1 MKRNRKKLIIIC
13 CISVLLIVVLALATS
28 YALFRLNVTKDTNF
42 KVRAGFLELSID
54 DSNLGNVVEDGKIIV
69 NNLEPMK
76 ENTALTR
83 DGYNFKLK
91 NTGSIDSGY
100 TIYLDSIVLESE
112 TKERLDNSLI
122 KVNLTNNDTNESHT
136 YNYGELGS
144 GILDYGMLDVNEENS
159 YTLRIW
165 LDYSADNSAQ
175 DKYFAV
181 QIRVDGTQQNYK
193 LVLKDKILRDNRL
206 VYSNPTLTTTSQEAN
221 ENGLFKM
228 DVTNG
233 FGGTDGT
240 TYFFRGNVTNNYV
253 DFAGMTW
260 RIVRINEDGTVR
272 LILDDSTDTESH
284 SYSSPNYYQVSS
296 IKNTIESW
304 YDSNFSD
311 LDKSKVAT
319 GNYFC
324 DAAKVGD
331 YNFGNAEATPTNVYI
346 SDLMC
351 NTDGNGYG
359 VFSNK
364 IGLLTYDEAIYAGM
378 LSKTS
383 LNDTNYLYKQDY
395 GWWLMSWAG
404 STSSDTI
411 TWYITNVGRVST
423 IPSPAHVT
431 YTIRIR
437 PVINL
442 KADVTVTG
450 TGTELDP
457 YVVE

>member
-42 KVRAGFLELSID
+42 KVKAGFLELSID
-54 DSNLGNVVEDGKIIV
+54 DSNLGNVIENGKIIV

-206 VYSNPTLTTTSQEAN
+206 V
-221 ENGLFKM
+221 
-228 DVTNG
+228 
-233 FGGTDGT
+233 
-240 TYFFRGNVTNNYV
+240 
-253 DFAGMTW
+253 
-260 RIVRINEDGTVR
+260 
-272 LILDDSTDTESH
+272 
-284 SYSSPNYYQVSS
+284 
-296 IKNTIESW
+296 
-304 YDSNFSD
+304 
-311 LDKSKVAT
+311 
-319 GNYFC
+319 
-324 DAAKVGD
+324 
-331 YNFGNAEATPTNVYI
+331 
-346 SDLMC
+346 
-351 NTDGNGYG
+351 
-359 VFSNK
+359 
-364 IGLLTYDEAIYAGM
+364 
-378 LSKTS
+378 
-383 LNDTNYLYKQDY
+383 
-395 GWWLMSWAG
+395 
-404 STSSDTI
+404 
-411 TWYITNVGRVST
+411 
-423 IPSPAHVT
+423 
-431 YTIRIR
+431 
-437 PVINL
+437 
-442 KADVTVTG
+442 
-450 TGTELDP
+450 
-457 YVVE
+457 